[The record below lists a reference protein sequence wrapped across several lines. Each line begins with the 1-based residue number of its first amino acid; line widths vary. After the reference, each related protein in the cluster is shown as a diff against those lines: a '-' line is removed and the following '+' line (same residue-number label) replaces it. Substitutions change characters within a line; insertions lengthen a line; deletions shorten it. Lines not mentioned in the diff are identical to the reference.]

1 MKSSGKGMKVESS
14 KDFWDWAVGQ
24 YENEHLRAS
33 LLALQESQG
42 LIILEAMYVA
52 WLGRRGQQISVSE
65 HQQLRAAITPWV
77 NSIVLPLRRQRRLWS
92 EDTAMMTNR
101 SHLLGLELD
110 AERVLAKIL
119 AAALP
124 VDPLQPQ
131 GADCT
136 HQNLAVI
143 AELEDDRARASLIGL
158 FGK

>member
-1 MKSSGKGMKVESS
+1 MKSSGKEMKVVSS
-14 KDFWDWAVGQ
+14 QDFWDWAVGQ

-77 NSIVLPLRRQRRLWS
+77 DSIVLPLRRQRRLWS
-92 EDTAMMTNR
+92 EDAAMLANR

-119 AAALP
+119 AAAVP
-124 VDPLQPQ
+124 VDHLQPQ
-131 GADCT
+131 GADFT
-136 HQNLAVI
+136 NQNLALI